1 MLVKVRKLKQ
11 NIYGMFSATLL
22 LLFHLP
28 PCSRPLFSLIFVS
41 WLTSPAPLLP
51 LTLDAKTMNPAWSQL
66 HLLLNVPFWVLLL
79 MLTRPLDIFS
89 WNSWVN
95 PSSWARSCPRLVNR
109 LFTWPW
115 VSNLSKAISCGW
127 RRALGRGVE
136 KRSCVSDMAKA
147 DPSADDPSFLVFN
160 VDNPSVL
167 AE

>member
-1 MLVKVRKLKQ
+1 MVALKKKQ

-89 WNSWVN
+89 
-95 PSSWARSCPRLVNR
+95 
-109 LFTWPW
+109 
-115 VSNLSKAISCGW
+115 
-127 RRALGRGVE
+127 
-136 KRSCVSDMAKA
+136 
-147 DPSADDPSFLVFN
+147 
-160 VDNPSVL
+160 
-167 AE
+167 

>member
-1 MLVKVRKLKQ
+1 MECSQ
-11 NIYGMFSATLL
+11 
-22 LLFHLP
+22 LLFSCSSTSIMFLSSVQSYFCLLAHALGVTTP
-28 PCSRPLFSLIFVS
+28 PH
-41 WLTSPAPLLP
+41 PLLP
-51 LTLDAKTMNPAWSQL
+51 LTLDAKTMDPAWSQL
-66 HLLLNVPFWVLLL
+66 QLLLNVPFWVLLL

-89 WNSWVN
+89 WNSWVS

-109 LFTWPW
+109 LYIWPW

-127 RRALGRGVE
+127 RTALGREIE
-136 KRSCVSDMAKA
+136 KWSCVSDMAKA